1 MESYQT
7 FFDEQLRYL
16 YSLGHRPTG
25 SDNHAALV
33 DRVAADLARLGLEV
47 HRDTH
52 RLERW
57 GVTPDRL
64 ALAVGGLRLTISS
77 AWPYSGET
85 GPEGITA
92 PLTFLDGWC
101 RKNWRAGAGHI
112 AVVAVQRR
120 CVPYRLL
127 FSTWTDEA
135 PPKRTVSH
143 PVISAWVSGID
154 LRKAKDAG
162 VLAVIAVWKGLA
174 DRSAAGQYLPFWE
187 PYEGLPAVWVSE
199 NEAEALIRAAR
210 VRASATLVVDAVRTA
225 DVQTDTVWAVSSG
238 TVSRDETVIAV
249 THTDGTN
256 AVEEN
261 GHIGL
266 LALAHEAV
274 TKPHDRTIVFVFT
287 TGHFRLPS
295 ITCHGPRPS
304 PPSLAPPTPRAAT
317 SAWLDAHPELWSGQN
332 GGKTAVASVV
342 IEHLGALEYAT
353 DPVTGTYGPTG
364 RPEPELLY
372 ATTKELAERVREDWR
387 GVASGPVVPAKPGA
401 LVHLGEGEPFF
412 KRRIPT
418 VALVTSPEYLAAE
431 TDDCIVDVAV
441 LTRQCE
447 SFQRLL
453 RYLGTTRTS
462 REKLGIVT
470 PPSKFRKALAGI
482 WALYVLVRG
491 SGKAQ

>member
-33 DRVAADLARLGLEV
+33 DRISADLARLGLEV
-47 HRDTH
+47 HRDPPH
-52 RLERW
+52 RFERW

-64 ALAVGGLRLTISS
+64 ALTVGGRRLTISS

-85 GPEGITA
+85 GPEGVTA
-92 PLTFLDGWC
+92 PLTFVDGWC

-112 AVVAVQRR
+112 AVVEVQRR
-120 CVPYRLL
+120 RVPYRLL
-127 FSTWTDEA
+127 FDTWCDDP
-135 PPKRTVSH
+135 PPKSTVSH
-143 PVISAWVSGID
+143 PVISAWVSGIN
-154 LRKAKDAG
+154 LQKAKDAG

-199 NEAEALIRAAR
+199 SEADALLRAAR

-225 DVQTDTVWAVSSG
+225 DVKTDTVWAVSLG
-238 TVSRDETVIAV
+238 TVSCGEIVIAV

-287 TGHFRLPS
+287 TGHLRLPS
-295 ITCHGPRPS
+295 ITRS
-304 PPSLAPPTPRAAT
+304 PPPWHPLRRHEQAM
-317 SAWLDAHPELWSGQN
+317 SAWLDAHPELCSGQN
-332 GGKTAVASVV
+332 GGKTAVASIV

-372 ATTKELAERVREDWR
+372 ATTEELAERVRKDWR
-387 GVASGPVVPAKPGA
+387 GAASGPVVPAKPGA
-401 LVHLGEGEPFF
+401 LVHLREGEPFF

-418 VALVTSPEYLAAE
+418 VALVTGPEYLAAE
-431 TDDCIVDVAV
+431 IDDRIVDVAV

-453 RYLGTTRTS
+453 GYLGTTRTS
-462 REKLGIVT
+462 REELGIVT
-470 PPSKFRKALAGI
+470 PPSMFRKALAGI

-491 SGKAQ
+491 SGKAR